1 MSAPQK
7 HIILSDTKESKKFSP
22 VTGGGNENLPHYN
35 PFEHGK
41 SDKTDAS
48 SLLKYGSQKINNFN
62 VNFRREI
69 EMRVYA
75 QK

>member
-1 MSAPQK
+1 M
-7 HIILSDTKESKKFSP
+7 LE
-22 VTGGGNENLPHYN
+22 YN
-35 PFEHGK
+35 HFEHGK

-62 VNFRREI
+62 VNFTREI
-69 EMRVYA
+69 ETRVYT